1 MAKSFK
7 VTAYPEDISVIST
20 SEAKTHLR
28 VDNSD
33 DDTLIGNLCVAATQA
48 AQNYTNRF
56 FINHSIR
63 MDCDTWEE
71 TEFLYKSPVF
81 SSDTIEYY
89 TTDTPTVYSV
99 WDGANYV
106 VDKVHQP
113 ARIFLQQEKSYP
125 DLADRKSAIK
135 VSYVCGYGT
144 AASDVP
150 QGIKQAVLLMVGN
163 WYENR
168 QEVVVGRI
176 ATELPKSAEYLLD
189 QYKVQVC

>member
-7 VTAYPEDISVIST
+7 VTAFPADISVVT
-20 SEAKTHLR
+20 TAEAKTHLR

-33 DDTLIGNLCVAATQA
+33 DDTLIANLIVAATQA

-56 FINHSIR
+56 FINHSVR
-63 MDCDTWEE
+63 MDCDTWDE
-71 TEFLYKSPVF
+71 TEYFYKSPIF
-81 SSDTIEYY
+81 SSTQVEYY
-89 TTDTPTVYSV
+89 GTSATVYDV
-99 WDGANYV
+99 WDSSNYI
-106 VDKVHQP
+106 VDKVHEP
-113 ARIFLQQEKSYP
+113 ARLLLQEDKTYP
-125 DLADRKSAIK
+125 DLADRKAAIK
-135 VSYVCGYGT
+135 LTYVSGYGT

-176 ATELPKSAEYLLD
+176 ATEMPKSATYLLD
-189 QYKVQVC
+189 QYKVQVA